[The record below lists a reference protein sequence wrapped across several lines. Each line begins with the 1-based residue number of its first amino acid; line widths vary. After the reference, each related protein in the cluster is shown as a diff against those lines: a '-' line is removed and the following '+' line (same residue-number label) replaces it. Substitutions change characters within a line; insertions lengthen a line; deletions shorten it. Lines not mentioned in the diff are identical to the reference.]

1 MATTDHQRTVSP
13 GGAQIRLLHHLARS
27 GGTLISRCLASMR
40 GVALLSEIHP
50 AGAAVHYPLYDPLDQ
65 ARRWYA
71 LFDEAEATK
80 LGRTRPERFAAVIGL
95 IEERCRAQGLALVI
109 REWSH
114 LDFVGVPYR
123 RETGGTLETVAAL
136 APHFALRRFATV
148 RHPVAQWL
156 SLKRLQGTTELT
168 LERYLAGCHAF
179 AREAVAT
186 GFVRYE
192 DFTRAPGEALAEISR
207 ALDLPYD
214 PGFID
219 RWSSYRHMTGDTP
232 ALDETAIAP
241 WKPRPLPPGLAGR
254 FAANDDYRR
263 TIELLG
269 YQHVG

>member
-1 MATTDHQRTVSP
+1 MATAGNRPT
-13 GGAQIRLLHHLARS
+13 GASSGAPVRLLHHLARS
-27 GGTLISRCLASMR
+27 GGTLISRCLASMQ

-65 ARRWYA
+65 ARRWYG
-71 LFDEAEATK
+71 LFDEAEAAK
-80 LGRTRPERFAAVIGL
+80 LGRTRPERFAAVVGL
-95 IEERCRAQGLALVI
+95 IGERCRAQGLALVI
-109 REWSH
+109 RDWSH
-114 LDFVGVPYR
+114 LDFIGVPYR
-123 RETGGTLETVAAL
+123 RETGGVLETVAVL

-148 RHPVAQWL
+148 RHPIPQWL

-179 AREAVAT
+179 AKEAVAT

-192 DFTRAPGEALAEISR
+192 DFTRAPGDALAEIAR
-207 ALDLPYD
+207 ALDVAYD

-241 WKPRPLPPGLAGR
+241 WKPRPLPPGLAKR
-254 FAANDDYRR
+254 FEANDDYRR
-263 TIELLG
+263 TIALLG
-269 YQHVG
+269 YEHVG